1 MTAQTIGLA
10 ATVQP
15 SGWPMPANTVRLW
28 PSSAIIRQDPVMSQ
42 SRLPLEGVNVV
53 EIGQA
58 LAGPLS
64 GVILADLGADVIK
77 IEKPDGGD
85 DARLWGAMATEDA
98 SLMFNATNRSK

>member
-1 MTAQTIGLA
+1 
-10 ATVQP
+10 
-15 SGWPMPANTVRLW
+15 
-28 PSSAIIRQDPVMSQ
+28 MSQ

-98 SLMFNATNRSK
+98 SLMFNATNRSKKSVVLDLKSPDDLAKLNALVAEADICLLYTSDAADE